1 MPQVA
6 SSDAS
11 HGTSQGP
18 AAPPLPPRPGDSG
31 DSMVVRSPYATGL
44 TSTYGMSPYSS
55 PYGMFGGGYGSP
67 YGGYGGIGAYGGYR
81 GNYGDATGGS
91 DFIRLA
97 EESSRQAF
105 QSIESIVQA
114 FASVSMMLEST
125 YFAVHSSF
133 RAVLG
138 VAEHFSRLRGHMAS
152 LTIIRTVSLYLKK
165 LAYIA
170 GLSSIDPVDE
180 EAWRR
185 ALNAPSEGSIGLNG
199 DSTSPVSLAESIAQG
214 NVNNRKSSWPIALF
228 FAVVFGTP
236 WLIWKLLMGLTNS
249 PDGISSGG
257 DSKWTRELGP
267 HYIAKGLYDFV
278 GSSSKEVSFR
288 ANQRLIV
295 APKEL
300 QPAIRGWLLASD
312 GKVTGLVPANYIE
325 ITAHKKGDIEA
336 VTIQGNS
343 SESNDM
349 QSRPGQLEEAFAL
362 ASASTSTAGV
372 ALATA
377 PSAQTTAAAASTA
390 ASTAPLS
397 TSSLPPGASPSPFA
411 TVASSSSSSDALE
424 NTQDIGKTGS
434 EKSEP
439 GSS

>member
-1 MPQVA
+1 MTSDTSTLPQAAATQA
-6 SSDAS
+6 SSNS
-11 HGTSQGP
+11 VPQ
-18 AAPPLPPRPGDSG
+18 APPLPPRPDAV
-31 DSMVVRSPYATGL
+31 DAVAARSPYSYGAGL
-44 TSTYGMSPYSS
+44 GSNYGLSPYGMGSS
-55 PYGMFGGGYGSP
+55 PYGMFGGYGSP
-67 YGGYGGIGAYGGYR
+67 YGGYGGYGAYGR
-81 GNYGDATGGS
+81 GTYGDATGGS

-152 LTIIRTVSLYLKK
+152 LTIIRTISLYLKK
-165 LAYIA
+165 LTYLA
-170 GLSSIDPVDE
+170 GLSAIDPVDE
-180 EAWRR
+180 EAWKR
-185 ALNAPSEGSIGLNG
+185 ALNAPANG
-199 DSTSPVSLAESIAQG
+199 AAGENSPMSLAESISQG
-214 NVNNRKSSWPIALF
+214 SNRKSSWPIALF

-249 PDGISSGG
+249 PDGISSSN

-267 HYIAKGLYDFV
+267 HYIARGLYDFV

-300 QPAIRGWLLASD
+300 QPAIRGWLLTSD

-336 VTIQGNS
+336 VNIQGNS

-349 QSRPGQLEEAFAL
+349 QSRPGQLEEAFT
-362 ASASTSTAGV
+362 SAS
-372 ALATA
+372 
-377 PSAQTTAAAASTA
+377 ASTA
-390 ASTAPLS
+390 ASTA
-397 TSSLPPGASPSPFA
+397 A
-411 TVASSSSSSDALE
+411 TVTASTVE
-424 NTQDIGKTGS
+424 NTQDIAKTGS